1 MTTYEFYRDIFGGTA
16 DESVF
21 ASAVG
26 PAETV
31 IRALLYPA
39 VPEDFCERQQEAIGR
54 AVCMQVDYG
63 LAENCAGTAKIVS
76 ESLGDRSVT
85 YAAENPGEIRMR
97 GISASPQAVLLLEN
111 AGCLSR
117 WV

>member
-1 MTTYEFYRDIFGGTA
+1 MTTYEFYCGAFGGTA
-16 DESVF
+16 DEVSF

-26 PAETV
+26 TAETV

-39 VPEDFCERQQEAIGR
+39 SADDLSGNQADAFRR
-54 AVCMQVDYG
+54 AVCAQVDYG
-63 LAENCAGTAKIVS
+63 LAGDRAGTARIKS

-85 YAAENPGEIRMR
+85 YETEEAGELRVK
-97 GISASPQAVLLLEN
+97 GIPVSPQAVLLLEN

>member
-1 MTTYEFYRDIFGGTA
+1 MTTYEFYRDLCGGTA
-16 DESVF
+16 DEVSF
-21 ASAVG
+21 ASAAG
-26 PAETV
+26 MAENV

-39 VPEDFCERQQEAIGR
+39 SADDFDGIRKEAFCR
-54 AVCMQVDYG
+54 AVCAQVDHV
-63 LAENCAGTAKIVS
+63 LAEERAGKAGIRM

-85 YAAENPGEIRMR
+85 YETENPGEIRVR
-97 GISASPQAVLLLEN
+97 GISAAPKAVLLLEN